1 MKSLLKTSLFVCSA
15 LALSALPI
23 HASGKT
29 IFEFLDKSA
38 AAKVL
43 SADDAY
49 IRATA
54 DLERQAKARSAQP
67 VSKEAYAKTMGA
79 TAKEWSTNDR
89 ARLEAALPALE
100 KFINQLAW
108 ETPATVHFIRADA
121 RLEDNLPHT
130 RGTAIVLPDSAF
142 SMPRAAFASMLA
154 HEAFHVLTRHNAAFK
169 SQSYQQIGFDACES
183 VRIPPHIEQLKITNP
198 DTPLSQ
204 HTIAVTYQGRNI
216 HALPFINFESP
227 SIDTTTGFIDKLV
240 VNWLIVQRV
249 NNECFLDAGDLSTD
263 SVAPENLVGLS
274 QKIGKNTSYL
284 FHAEEIL
291 AENFAALFM
300 ANFGGAPIN
309 AYPSPEILNSLRTLW
324 FAPK

>member
-1 MKSLLKTSLFVCSA
+1 MKVQSKVSLCAFFACGLSLLPIVASA
-15 LALSALPI
+15 FTA
-23 HASGKT
+23 
-29 IFEFLDKSA
+29 FEFLDQSA

-49 IRATA
+49 VRVTA
-54 DLERQAKARSAQP
+54 DLERQAKARSAKP
-67 VSKEAYAKTMGA
+67 VSKQAYAKIMGE
-79 TAKEWSTNDR
+79 TAKNWSAADR
-89 ARLEAALPALE
+89 ARIEAALPALE
-100 KFINQLAW
+100 KFINQLVWDA
-108 ETPATVHFIRADA
+108 PAKVHFIRADA

-142 SMPRAAFASMLA
+142 SMPRPAFASMLA
-154 HEAFHVLTRHNAAFK
+154 HEVFHVITRHNEAFK
-169 SQSYQQIGFDACES
+169 QQSYQQIGFEACES
-183 VRIPPHIEQLKITNP
+183 VRIPPQIEQLKITNP

-227 SIDTTTGFIDKLV
+227 SIHTTTGFIDKLA

-249 NNECFLDAGDLSTD
+249 NNQCSLEGTDLSAH
-263 SVAPENLVGLS
+263 SVAPEYLEGLA
-274 QKIGKNTSYL
+274 QKIGKNTGYL

-300 ANFGGAPIN
+300 ANLGGTPIN
-309 AYPSPEILNSLRTLW
+309 AYPSPDILNSLRALW
-324 FAPK
+324 FTRK